1 MIIDGKALALVIK
14 DELKKQVLASG
25 KKLKLAVV
33 MVGDNQSSIRYVAKK
48 KQFGEDI
55 GVGVDVL
62 QYPLSL
68 NEDDL
73 LKKIA
78 DLADNP
84 QVSGLVIQLPLPAH
98 INTETILK
106 TVPVDKDVDAL
117 NPESKIMS
125 PVARA
130 VETILEHYQ
139 IKVAGKKSVVVG
151 HGKLVGQPLASWLK
165 TKKSEVQILDSRTA
179 DIKPITATADI
190 LILGAGSPHFLK
202 PDMIKEGVV
211 LIDAGTSEA
220 DSKLL
225 GDADPA
231 CAVKCSLFTPV
242 PGGVGP
248 LTVAMLFKN
257 LLTLANN

>member
-14 DELKKQVLASG
+14 DELKKHVLASG

-55 GVGVDVL
+55 GVCVDVL

-106 TVPVDKDVDAL
+106 TVPVD
-117 NPESKIMS
+117 
-125 PVARA
+125 
-130 VETILEHYQ
+130 
-139 IKVAGKKSVVVG
+139 
-151 HGKLVGQPLASWLK
+151 
-165 TKKSEVQILDSRTA
+165 
-179 DIKPITATADI
+179 
-190 LILGAGSPHFLK
+190 
-202 PDMIKEGVV
+202 
-211 LIDAGTSEA
+211 
-220 DSKLL
+220 
-225 GDADPA
+225 
-231 CAVKCSLFTPV
+231 
-242 PGGVGP
+242 
-248 LTVAMLFKN
+248 
-257 LLTLANN
+257 